1 MGLVWAWVEGR
12 QETKNFVCWMR
23 LAPLVVAMKS
33 LVVALFGIFVL
44 SDASVRGAEA
54 FEVASGGE
62 AELPQ
67 GREADGIR
75 GDFILRNEK
84 IAALI
89 SQNAPLRRANMST
102 FYGAN
107 GVTPGCLYDLTLRQ
121 DQNDQLTCFCPA
133 GQRGEVS
140 WVRIVPEKDSKRASV
155 ETVVTAAKNAGVYKR
170 HEYRLRDG
178 EQGLWIITTLRNESN
193 EKQKVNITDEWV
205 KFNETGEEEGIRWA
219 NAVNPDD
226 RCGYALGKAD
236 LRDIKE
242 TKMPEG
248 ESKDLSPKQEVTWT
262 RFLAV
267 GRSPLEA
274 WGVVKQAQGAKLD
287 TISYQLKHTDGSP
300 VLAAKLTMES
310 KGGISVPAQLDLEGK
325 TTFGFPTG
333 KRSYIIDEIGGA
345 LPGPSKITFETEA
358 GGTTHTPSTTVP
370 PPTRLK
376 FAINREDGTP
386 VPCKAQILATG
397 NTKPV
402 DLGPTIRAHGCK
414 DQYFSEDG
422 HFSVQVP
429 AGTYHI
435 VVTHGIEYSHHEQD
449 ITLTQGQEMEI
460 KATLKRLLD
469 TTGWVSCDFHNH
481 TTQSGDNVCGL
492 PDRLIGLAAE
502 NIEFAPTTEHN
513 RIYDWRPTIEK
524 LNLLSEI
531 QTVVGM
537 ELTGAAA
544 HLNCFPLTVEPFL
557 QDNGAPVW
565 NPDPR
570 ISALLLRDWQG
581 ERDDR
586 WIQINHP
593 DLQFLFNDRNKRGKP
608 DGGFK
613 GIDQMVNGMETEN
626 FAKGEILADSP
637 WKLSKPKGALATQV
651 TYVRQFIWLQLLNLG
666 YRITPVAVSD
676 AHTVFGNGVGG
687 WRMYLPS
694 KTDEPAKIDWT
705 GDLAAHAKAGH
716 VMLTTGP
723 FLQVTTADGKLPGDD
738 VKAAGGVE
746 LHVKVQCTDW
756 QDIDRVQVLVNG
768 RKEPSLNFT
777 RKTHPQMFQDGVVKF
792 DQTIS
797 VPLKADAHVIVVATH
812 ETMTLKTGYGSSDQ
826 SSLHPMAYHAPFYVD
841 VNGDGFKANG
851 DTLGFDLPVM
861 KMTVDQVRKNLGLPV
876 PEEEKAKPEK

>member
-1 MGLVWAWVEGR
+1 MKLLV
-12 QETKNFVCWMR
+12 F
-23 LAPLVVAMKS
+23 
-33 LVVALFGIFVL
+33 ALSGVFAL
-44 SDASVRGAEA
+44 SCASIWGAEA
-54 FEVASGGE
+54 LEIRPGGE
-62 AELPQ
+62 ADLPQ

-84 IAALI
+84 ILALI

-121 DQNDQLTCFCPA
+121 DQNDQITCFSPA

-140 WVRIVPEKDSKRASV
+140 WVRIVPENDPKRASV
-155 ETVVTAAKNAGVYKR
+155 ETVVTAAKNGGIYKR
-170 HEYRLRDG
+170 HEYRVKDG
-178 EQGLWIITTLRNESN
+178 EQGVWIITTLRNESA
-193 EKQKVNITDEWV
+193 EKQKVALADEWV

-236 LRDIKE
+236 LKDIKE
-242 TKMPEG
+242 TKLPEG
-248 ESKDLSPKQEVTWT
+248 DSMELAPKQEVTWT

-274 WGVVKQAQGAKLD
+274 WGLVKQAQGVKTGA
-287 TISYQLKHTDGSP
+287 IAFQLKHQDGSP
-300 VLAAKLTMES
+300 VLAGKVVMES
-310 KGGISVPAQLDLEGK
+310 KGAPVPAHLDQEGK
-325 TTFGFPTG
+325 SAIVYPLG
-333 KRSYIIDEIGGA
+333 KHVYLVSEIGGA
-345 LPGPSKITFETEA
+345 EPLRHEVEGGPAGSSLSKTFEVPA
-358 GGTTHTPSTTVP
+358 PS
-370 PPTRLK
+370 RLK
-376 FAINREDGTP
+376 FAINREDGTS

-397 NTKPV
+397 STKPV

-414 DQYFSEDG
+414 DQYHSEDG
-422 HFSVQVP
+422 YFTVQVP
-429 AGTYHI
+429 AGTYRI

-449 ITLTQGQEMEI
+449 ITLAQGQEMEI
-460 KATLKRLLD
+460 KATLKRLVD
-469 TTGWVSCDFHNH
+469 TAGWVSADFHNH
-481 TTQSGDNVCGL
+481 STQSGDNVCGT
-492 PDRLIGLAAE
+492 PDRIINLAAE
-502 NIEFAPTTEHN
+502 NVEFAPTTEHN
-513 RIYDWRPTIEK
+513 RIFDWRPVIEK

-544 HLNCFPLTVEPFL
+544 HLNCFPLTMEPFI

-570 ISALLLRDWQG
+570 ISALLLRGWQG

-593 DLQFLFNDRNKRGKP
+593 DMQFLFNDRNKRGKP
-608 DGGFK
+608 DGGFT
-613 GIDQMVNGMETEN
+613 GIDKMLNGMETEN
-626 FAKGEILADSP
+626 FSKSEILADSP

-651 TYVRQFIWLQLLNLG
+651 QYVRQFIWLQLLNLG
-666 YRITPVAVSD
+666 YRITPIAVCD
-676 AHTVFGNGVGG
+676 AHAVFGNGVGG

-694 KTDEPAKIDWT
+694 KTDDPAKIDWT
-705 GDLAAHAKAGH
+705 GDLAPHAKAGH
-716 VMLTTGP
+716 VILTTGP

-738 VKAAGGVE
+738 VKAAGGIE

-768 RKEPSLNFT
+768 RKEPTLNFT

-797 VPLKADAHVIVVATH
+797 VPLKTDAHVIVVATH

-841 VNGDGFKANG
+841 VDGDGFKANG

-876 PEEEKAKPEK
+876 PEEEKAKPAKPKNESAK